1 MTSARSAS
9 GSGRRGAGVGA
20 GVAVGVGAHKA
31 TAVSRA
37 VPVGASSSSSA
48 SPSSLSAFWGAAGAV
63 KRQAA
68 AYDNPSLSSGAAM
81 MFEKRRAHTATTVA
95 GAGAVGG
102 VNADA
107 APTSSSTTDDALKDV
122 QERLGL
128 TLSEEPT
135 VPPPHPAVIVISGPS
150 GVGKDA
156 VIRRLRELRPE
167 LHMVVTAT
175 SRGKRPG
182 EVHGVD
188 YFFVSTREFED
199 MIDQGELIEHAVV
212 YGEYKGI
219 PKQQAGR
226 GWEDKHPRRAELAL
240 KKWLCSSRRIFFSF
254 GFSPPRQLAYLTCR
268 RERRAVGFLRRGAG
282 EAGHEHGRGAAIGR
296 AGCRHRARAHPQRH
310 LCLSDG

>member
-95 GAGAVGG
+95 GAGPTPTPT
-102 VNADA
+102 
-107 APTSSSTTDDALKDV
+107 PTSSSTTDDALKDV

-156 VIRRLRELRPE
+156 VIRRLQELRPE

-240 KKWLCSSRRIFFSF
+240 KKWLCSSRRIFFLSVF
-254 GFSPPRQLAYLTCR
+254 PHLANLR
-268 RERRAVGFLRRGAG
+268 ISRVG
-282 EAGHEHGRGAAIGR
+282 GR
-296 AGCRHRARAHPQRH
+296 
-310 LCLSDG
+310 DGLLDS